1 MLSAPPPL
9 FSGFPKQLWQRRD
22 NLSRNLFEPTDN
34 SEPNCL
40 FTNLNLSNL
49 QFSTSLWEFNWDP
62 LCWFLA
68 SGAKIVMAI
77 CLPRDYAGG
86 VGNQPGHEG
95 HDGDDVDHDVD
106 DVGGADGDDHDHDH
120 GGSGDPPSYPRV
132 WAGGPETQI
141 VH

>member
-77 CLPRDYAGG
+77 CLPRDHAGG
-86 VGNQPGHEG
+86 VGSQPG
-95 HDGDDVDHDVD
+95 HDGDDVDHDCNDVD
-106 DVGGADGDDHDHDH
+106 GADGDDHDHDH
-120 GGSGDPPSYPRV
+120 GGSGDPPSYPKE
-132 WAGGPETQI
+132 WAGWPETQI